1 MEDDTNRK
9 SLLPSC
15 FGPLSR
21 QVGPCVIEP
30 TGQKAE
36 CDFRNTDLGVPS
48 WDAITFQDSS
58 FSEAWGCYLKRD
70 LLSDIR
76 NKDSASL

>member
-9 SLLPSC
+9 SLLPSF

-36 CDFRNTDLGVPS
+36 CDFRNTDLGVPI

-58 FSEAWGCYLKRD
+58 FSEPWGCYLKRD